1 MLVAIVDDD
10 RLQAEELVRLVRRS
24 PALGRSLTRSSGR
37 APVGAA
43 PTGRPDASPE
53 ADGAGGGPAALG
65 DVDVRCFDSLDGF
78 ERFCRGGE
86 PAADIVFMDIR
97 FGGPDGAEGIEAVAR
112 LFPRGSAT
120 QVVYVTGYGEC
131 HSKVYSTQH
140 AGFLIKPA
148 GQEAVDEALAEAL
161 RRRAESSERPVLI
174 TSGGDVR
181 VVLPR
186 DVMWVESHRR
196 LLCIHTR
203 HGEVKTYLKLARIAE
218 MLPDRFVHCH
228 QSFLV
233 NLDYVTSWG
242 GDRFVLT
249 DGRTIPISQRRR
261 AATRAAV
268 LAYARTVR

>member
-10 RLQAEELVRLVRRS
+10 RLQAEELGRLVRRS
-24 PALGRSLTRSSGR
+24 PALDRPLPRPSGR
-37 APVGAA
+37 TSAVVA
-43 PTGRPDASPE
+43 PTDRLDVSPE
-53 ADGAGGGPAALG
+53 ADGVACGPAVPGGA
-65 DVDVRCFDSLDGF
+65 DVRCFDSPEDF
-78 ERFCRGGE
+78 ERFCRDGDR
-86 PAADIVFMDIR
+86 AVDIVFMDIR
-97 FGGPDGAEGIEAVAR
+97 FGGADGAEGIEAVAR

-120 QVVYVTGYGEC
+120 QVVYVTGYSDC
-131 HSKVYSTQH
+131 HSKVYATQH
-140 AGFLIKPA
+140 AGFLMKPVS
-148 GQEAVDEALAEAL
+148 QEAVDEALAEAL

-174 TSGGDVR
+174 ASGGGVR

-186 DVMWVESHRR
+186 DVMWAESHRR

-218 MLPDRFVHCH
+218 MFPDRFVHCH

-242 GDRFVLT
+242 GDRFVLA